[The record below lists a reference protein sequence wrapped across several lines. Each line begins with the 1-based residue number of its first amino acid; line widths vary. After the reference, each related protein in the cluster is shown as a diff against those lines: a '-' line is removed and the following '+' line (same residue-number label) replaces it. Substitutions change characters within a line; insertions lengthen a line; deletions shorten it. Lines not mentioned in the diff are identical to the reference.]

1 MSSRSSTTLV
11 APLSSDSGTG
21 IFRGLRRSA
30 KTRPQRTTIRLRQS
44 SMDRYDDAALSS
56 ATTID
61 FTKTKTGSEN
71 YDQASTIFDGSIRR
85 RCPVISDDDRL
96 YEDEDWIRE
105 VCELWLNRLKT
116 IGGCS
121 LTTTTGSL
129 RTAMTVTIRA
139 MSVDLH
145 GVG

>member
-1 MSSRSSTTLV
+1 VCRAGAQQHWLHRCQATAAQESSGVFDDQQRQDRRELRSGFDDLRWINTTTL
-11 APLSSDSGTG
+11 PCHQRRRST
-21 IFRGLRRSA
+21 LRR
-30 KTRPQRTTIRLRQS
+30 RRLDQRTTIRLRRS
-44 SMDRYDDAALSS
+44 SMDRY
-56 ATTID
+56 
-61 FTKTKTGSEN
+61 
-71 YDQASTIFDGSIRR
+71 
-85 RCPVISDDDRL
+85 DDRL

>member
-1 MSSRSSTTLV
+1 MISQ
-11 APLSSDSGTG
+11 D
-21 IFRGLRRSA
+21 
-30 KTRPQRTTIRLRQS
+30 KT
-44 SMDRYDDAALSS
+44 A
-56 ATTID
+56 
-61 FTKTKTGSEN
+61 EN